1 MFEEIVKTPK
11 GCKVYYKFKAWL
23 HLPKQKWI
31 WRNEGSL
38 FERRRLIQKKTKGR
52 GWKRLRFNEK
62 GFFGE
67 KAKTKSFYFELTFI

>member
-1 MFEEIVKTPK
+1 MKPYIKCQYLLFQRVFEEIVKTPK

-38 FERRRLIQKKTKGR
+38 FERRKLIQKKTREEAGR
-52 GWKRLRFNEK
+52 D
-62 GFFGE
+62 
-67 KAKTKSFYFELTFI
+67 